1 MPWGA
6 TMKEQHEEPGK
17 KRSYPGSY
25 DKLIPIALV
34 IIAVAIVAVLIF
46 ALVVA
51 LGLVPGSY

>member
-1 MPWGA
+1 MNDRD
-6 TMKEQHEEPGK
+6 ERPGD

-34 IIAVAIVAVLIF
+34 IIVVAIVAVLAF

-51 LGLVPGSY
+51 LGLAPGAH

>member
-1 MPWGA
+1 M
-6 TMKEQHEEPGK
+6 TEQPEKTGK

-25 DKLIPIALV
+25 DKLIPIALA
-34 IIAVAIVAVLIF
+34 IIAIAIVAVLAF